1 MARRSDSHA
10 PPRAASPDLPDAL
23 EPASGLRARCDLLGV
38 LVTDLAGD
46 VTAAH
51 GRLAESRIAPAS
63 PDRVER
69 LDRLDL
75 TGATLADVIVD
86 DLRAAELVARDG
98 SWRNVVVEGG
108 RIGTLDGLRA
118 TWDAVAFRSV
128 RIDYLS
134 LPSAELADVLFA
146 QCTFGTVDVP
156 EASLER
162 VAFTDC
168 RADEVDTRGL
178 RARDLD
184 LRGLEAAAITDPRGL
199 SGATLAPHQAEFH
212 AAAFARALGIRVAP

>member
-1 MARRSDSHA
+1 MARRSESPAPSPA

-38 LVTDLAGD
+38 QVTDLAGD

-63 PDRVER
+63 PDH
-69 LDRLDL
+69 LDL

-118 TWDAVAFRSV
+118 AWDAVVFRSV

-184 LRGLEAAAITDPRGL
+184 LRGLEAVAITDPRGL

-212 AAAFARALGIRVAP
+212 VAAFARALGIRVAP